1 MASKIDK
8 IIFMQDSEKS
18 QTGKTNVLCSDK
30 RIFVKDKTPLTILNS
45 YNQISILNLNIFL
58 VFSHV
63 SVFSVGSFPT
73 HTC

>member
-30 RIFVKDKTPLTILNS
+30 RIFVKNKSYQKPQTNREKSLIRSDKGKYSNIDATLARKATPHA
-45 YNQISILNLNIFL
+45 
-58 VFSHV
+58 FSL
-63 SVFSVGSFPT
+63 
-73 HTC
+73 

>member
-30 RIFVKDKTPLTILNS
+30 RIFVKD
-45 YNQISILNLNIFL
+45 
-58 VFSHV
+58 
-63 SVFSVGSFPT
+63 
-73 HTC
+73 